1 MKRRRMI
8 LVAVLVLAVIALGA
22 FILVGIPLI
31 QDTFTPPIT
40 GLPPTSADNN
50 SLRARFTQTAQAKAT
65 AASPSGT
72 SQAQ

>member
-1 MKRRRMI
+1 MNRRRLI
-8 LVAVLVLAVIALGA
+8 LVIVLLVAVIAVGV

-40 GLPPTSADNN
+40 GLPPTSADN
-50 SLRARFTQTAQAKAT
+50 SLRARFTQTAQAKA
-65 AASPSGT
+65 AGASPSGT